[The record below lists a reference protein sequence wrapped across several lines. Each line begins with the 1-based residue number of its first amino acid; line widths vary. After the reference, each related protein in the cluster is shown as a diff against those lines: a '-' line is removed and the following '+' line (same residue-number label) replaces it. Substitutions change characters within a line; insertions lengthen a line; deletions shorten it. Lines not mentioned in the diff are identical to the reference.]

1 MRVFL
6 RIRVMSCAHLG
17 GGCPVLVRS
26 ASLRTWWRR
35 CALAATVTTAARQSP
50 AGALDGIRGLPRV
63 LYAYVGLEI
72 SPRFAKGDGPMTAF
86 YNSSSTRLTGNCE
99 NLAEVIV
106 RPERRDL
113 AASVTSRGG
122 VA

>member
-1 MRVFL
+1 
-6 RIRVMSCAHLG
+6 
-17 GGCPVLVRS
+17 
-26 ASLRTWWRR
+26 
-35 CALAATVTTAARQSP
+35 
-50 AGALDGIRGLPRV
+50 
-63 LYAYVGLEI
+63 
-72 SPRFAKGDGPMTAF
+72 MTAF

-106 RPERRDL
+106 RSERRDL